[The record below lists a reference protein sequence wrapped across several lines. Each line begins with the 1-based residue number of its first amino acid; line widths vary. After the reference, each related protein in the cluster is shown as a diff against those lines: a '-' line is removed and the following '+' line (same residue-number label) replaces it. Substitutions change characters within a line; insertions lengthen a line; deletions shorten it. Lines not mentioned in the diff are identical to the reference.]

1 MGRAFEFRK
10 ARKMK
15 RWSAMAKA
23 FTRIGKD
30 IVMAVKE
37 GGPNP
42 EANSRLRAVIQNAK
56 SANMPKENVERAIK
70 KATDKDTANYKEQ
83 LFEGYAPHGIAL
95 LIETATDNNNRT
107 VANIRSYFNKCNGTM
122 GTQGS
127 VEFMFDHTCNFR
139 IPNNNIDIEE
149 LELEFIDFGAEEIFA
164 DEDGIL
170 IYAPFESFGAI
181 QKELESRGIEILS
194 SGFERIPQITK
205 KLTEAE
211 MADVEKLIEKNII
224 EIAPLAYMR
233 GRTLNDAFVILDESQ
248 NTTVEQMKMFLTR
261 IGFNSTA
268 VITGDITQIDLPR
281 HQKSGLRH
289 VIEVLNDVEEIS
301 FSFFT
306 ADDVVRHPVV
316 ARIVKAYEAFDR
328 KMEIESGKS

>member
-10 ARKMK
+10 GRKMK

-42 EANSRLRAVIQNAK
+42 DANSRLRAVIQNAK

-139 IPNNNIDIEE
+139 IPNTGVDLEE
-149 LELEFIDFGAEEIFA
+149 MELEFIDFGVEEIFA
-164 DEDGIL
+164 DEEDGIL
-170 IYAPFESFGAI
+170 IYAPFGSFGAI
-181 QKELESRGIEILS
+181 QKELETREIEILS

-205 KLTEAE
+205 KLTETE
-211 MADVEKLIEKNII
+211 IADVEKLIEKI
-224 EIAPLAYMR
+224 EE
-233 GRTLNDAFVILDESQ
+233 DE
-248 NTTVEQMKMFLTR
+248 
-261 IGFNSTA
+261 
-268 VITGDITQIDLPR
+268 
-281 HQKSGLRH
+281 
-289 VIEVLNDVEEIS
+289 DVMNVYHTMEES
-301 FSFFT
+301 
-306 ADDVVRHPVV
+306 
-316 ARIVKAYEAFDR
+316 E
-328 KMEIESGKS
+328 E